1 MAGIDHELLV
11 KAMEKSNVTPQR
23 LATESGKSLQ
33 YVCDITSGR
42 RTLKRNPA
50 LIAEF
55 ARICDVPVHWI
66 RNREQAS

>member
-1 MAGIDHELLV
+1 MTGIDHEMLV
-11 KAMEKSNVTPQR
+11 KAMEKSNVTPKH
-23 LATESGKSLQ
+23 LADESGKSLQ
-33 YVCDITSGR
+33 YVCDIVSGR

-66 RNREQAS
+66 RRRESA